1 MQDCYIPTGNEF
13 VSLPTLNQATAS
25 IESFTVL
32 HMGYKGMLAFCGGES
47 KPLMRPFV
55 QAEEGDLLCD
65 LKWKRECDWIPRF
78 ESEKDGICTEGIFLA
93 PIGQKAFAI
102 RLTITNH
109 SGKDR
114 EISCGFSGAWGKVT
128 HSVNEDKTVVGQRT
142 IYSSVW
148 NDGPIFDLSIGMP
161 VIAFAPMAALPV
173 KWEFEQGEEISYK
186 GIHDCRLKSGESAVL
201 DIFWG
206 VGFEEV
212 SAATAAKELLRQSFD
227 AVYEETLC
235 WLRKRR
241 KTVGM
246 PDVDSLL
253 NRNLFFNFFFATGMT
268 MDTEEVVMVT
278 SRSPRYYVSAAY
290 WDRDSLL
297 WSFPSIL
304 KADPQYAK
312 ELLDYVFTRQM
323 KQIGIHSRYIDGTVL
338 EPGFELDE
346 LCAPIMALSRYVNAT
361 GETACLQESHI
372 ERGVR
377 KILSILKTKRSEAL
391 HLYETFLQP
400 TDDMRVYPY
409 GTYDNVLTWRCLRD
423 LEKLYR
429 NLWSTETLKWLKEEA
444 SGLFHAICT
453 HCIKEYQGKRIFVWS
468 VDEKGNWDV
477 YDEPPGSLEL
487 LPFLGFCTRED
498 PIWQNT
504 VEILRSPDY
513 AYSFAGKPFS
523 DIGCPHAPHPWILS
537 VSNGLISGRK
547 EASLDFLRRVSMDNG
562 IACESVDE
570 MTGECTTGAAFATCA
585 GFLAY
590 CLMEGLSEGGVEHD
604 SI

>member
-161 VIAFAPMAALPV
+161 VMAFAPMAALPV

-186 GIHDCRLKSGESAVL
+186 GTHDCRLKSGESAVL
-201 DIFWG
+201 EIFWG

-372 ERGVR
+372 EQGVR

-444 SGLFHAICT
+444 SDLFHAICT

-468 VDEKGNWDV
+468 VDEKGNWNV
-477 YDEPPGSLEL
+477 YDEPPGSLEI

-498 PIWQNT
+498 PVWQNT
-504 VEILRSPDY
+504 VEILRSTDY

-537 VSNGLISGRK
+537 VANGLISGRK
-547 EASLDFLRRVSMDNG
+547 EASLDFLRRVSMDNE

>member
-32 HMGYKGMLAFCGGES
+32 YMGYKGMLAFCGGES

-78 ESEKDGICTEGIFLA
+78 ESEKDGICTEGIFLT

-102 RLTITNH
+102 RLAITNH

-114 EISCGFSGAWGKVT
+114 EISCGFSGAWAKVT

>member
-161 VIAFAPMAALPV
+161 VMAFAPMAALPV

-186 GIHDCRLKSGESAVL
+186 GTHDCRLKSGESAVL
-201 DIFWG
+201 EIFWG

-346 LCAPIMALSRYVNAT
+346 LCAPIMALSRYVNTT

-468 VDEKGNWDV
+468 VDEKGNWNV
-477 YDEPPGSLEL
+477 YDEPPGSLEI

-498 PIWQNT
+498 PVWQNT

>member
-161 VIAFAPMAALPV
+161 VMAFAPMAALPV

-186 GIHDCRLKSGESAVL
+186 GTHDCRLKSGESAVL
-201 DIFWG
+201 EIFWG

-409 GTYDNVLTWRCLRD
+409 GTYVNVLTWRCLRD

>member
-161 VIAFAPMAALPV
+161 VMAFAPMAALPV

-186 GIHDCRLKSGESAVL
+186 GTHDCRLKSGESAVL
-201 DIFWG
+201 EIFWG

>member
-161 VIAFAPMAALPV
+161 VMAFAPMAALPV

-186 GIHDCRLKSGESAVL
+186 GTHDCRLKSGESAVL
-201 DIFWG
+201 EIFWG

-409 GTYDNVLTWRCLRD
+409 GTYVNVLTWRCLRD

-547 EASLDFLRRVSMDNG
+547 EASLDFLRRVSMDNE

>member
-78 ESEKDGICTEGIFLA
+78 ESEKDGICTEGIFLT

-102 RLTITNH
+102 RLAITNH

-114 EISCGFSGAWGKVT
+114 EISCGFSGAWAKVT

-429 NLWSTETLKWLKEEA
+429 NLWSTETLMWLKEEA

-590 CLMEGLSEGGVEHD
+590 CIMEGLSEGGVEHD